1 MNKITMTAG
10 VVALSA
16 ASLHAA
22 DAMVSN
28 MTPGSQQAT
37 KPWSIS
43 ATLRGFYDDN
53 YATAPKALR
62 KDSFGFEVSPSA
74 SLNLVRDQTAFGLSY
89 VYSYRYYENR
99 DHLNLPSDDQS
110 HQVNAKLSHAF
121 TPRFKLDVSDSFAVG
136 QEPELLSNSGT
147 PIATFL
153 RSNGDNIRNFVD
165 TSFSA
170 GITDNL
176 TAVLG
181 YSNEYYDYDEEGINS
196 RSAFLDRVNNRG
208 SINLRQIVLPKTV
221 AIAGYQFERVDYNA
235 PFSRSPVDPL
245 FVVNGAGQRVA
256 SPFAYKADE
265 RDSYS
270 HYFFLGV
277 DQGITPTLNASVR
290 AGVQYTKFDNL
301 STLQVLNPGI
311 KDDQWSPYVDANL
324 TWFFMK
330 DSYAQVGV
338 RHQRSQ
344 TDVAFINNNPNLDA
358 ESTGVYGSVSH
369 RFMGS
374 FVASAIAQYQHS
386 SYGDATAV
394 DTSEDYFSAGLN
406 LTYEINKFL
415 STEIGYNY
423 DRLSSDV
430 SSVAANQNRSFT
442 RNRVYIGIRGTY

>member
-53 YATAPKALR
+53 YATAPKAIR
-62 KDSFGFEVSPSA
+62 RDSFGFEVSPSA

-99 DHLNLPSDDQS
+99 DHLDLPPDDQS

-136 QEPELLSNSGT
+136 QEPELLGNTGA
-147 PIATFL
+147 PVATFL

-165 TSFSA
+165 ASFSA

-181 YSNEYYDYDEEGINS
+181 YNNEYYDYDEEGVNS

-208 SINLRQIVLPKTV
+208 SINLRQVVLPKTV
-221 AIAGYQFERVDYNA
+221 AVAGYQFESVDYNA
-235 PFSRSPVDPL
+235 PFSRSPIDP
-245 FVVNGAGQRVA
+245 FPNSVFSR
-256 SPFAYKADE
+256 PYKADE

-277 DQGITPTLNASVR
+277 DQGITPTLNASLR

-301 STLQVLNPGI
+301 STLAVLNPGI
-311 KDDQWSPYVDANL
+311 NDEQWSPYVDANM

-330 DSYAQVGV
+330 DSYAQIGV

-344 TDVAFINNNPNLDA
+344 TDVAFINGNPNLDA

-386 SYGDATAV
+386 NYGDATSV

-406 LTYEINKFL
+406 LTWEINKFL
-415 STEIGYNY
+415 STEVGYNY

-430 SSVAANQNRSFT
+430 SSVAVNQNRSFT